1 MSATVAPWNLEP
13 ISVTIAEATR
23 LLGFKDSKTVYNL
36 IIRERSKPA
45 RSGEYILSPTRP
57 SKNSLKAKYPYLENV
72 RSRQRE
78 LTRPQRIHVHARCC
92 LQTGAR

>member
-36 IIRERSKPA
+36 IIYQGKIKA
-45 RSGEYILSPTRP
+45 RKVGRVYLVSYA
-57 SKNSLKAKYPYLENV
+57 SLKKLIE
-72 RSRQRE
+72 
-78 LTRPQRIHVHARCC
+78 
-92 LQTGAR
+92 G

>member
-36 IIRERSKPA
+36 IYQGKIKA
-45 RSGEYILSPTRP
+45 RKAGRVYLVSYA
-57 SKNSLKAKYPYLENV
+57 SLKKLIE
-72 RSRQRE
+72 
-78 LTRPQRIHVHARCC
+78 
-92 LQTGAR
+92 G

>member
-36 IIRERSKPA
+36 IYQGKI
-45 RSGEYILSPTRP
+45 
-57 SKNSLKAKYPYLENV
+57 KA
-72 RSRQRE
+72 
-78 LTRPQRIHVHARCC
+78 PQGRASISC
-92 LQTGAR
+92 LLRVPQKTH

>member
-36 IIRERSKPA
+36 IYQGKIKSRKHGRVYLVS
-45 RSGEYILSPTRP
+45 YV
-57 SKNSLKAKYPYLENV
+57 SLKKLIE
-72 RSRQRE
+72 
-78 LTRPQRIHVHARCC
+78 
-92 LQTGAR
+92 G

>member
-36 IIRERSKPA
+36 IYQGKIKA
-45 RSGEYILSPTRP
+45 RKSGEYILSPTRP
-57 SKNSLKAKYPYLENV
+57 SKKLIE
-72 RSRQRE
+72 
-78 LTRPQRIHVHARCC
+78 
-92 LQTGAR
+92 G

>member
-13 ISVTIAEATR
+13 ISVTITEATR

-36 IIRERSKPA
+36 IYQGKIKA
-45 RSGEYILSPTRP
+45 RKVGRVYLVSYASL
-57 SKNSLKAKYPYLENV
+57 KNSLKAKYPYLENV

>member
-36 IIRERSKPA
+36 IYQGKIKA
-45 RSGEYILSPTRP
+45 RKVGDNARFFAHFRIPG
-57 SKNSLKAKYPYLENV
+57 
-72 RSRQRE
+72 
-78 LTRPQRIHVHARCC
+78 LT
-92 LQTGAR
+92 

>member
-36 IIRERSKPA
+36 IYQGKI
-45 RSGEYILSPTRP
+45 
-57 SKNSLKAKYPYLENV
+57 KALLN
-72 RSRQRE
+72 Q
-78 LTRPQRIHVHARCC
+78 L
-92 LQTGAR
+92 

>member
-36 IIRERSKPA
+36 IYQGKIKA
-45 RSGEYILSPTRP
+45 RKVGRV
-57 SKNSLKAKYPYLENV
+57 YLV
-72 RSRQRE
+72 S
-78 LTRPQRIHVHARCC
+78 
-92 LQTGAR
+92 